1 MVEESIV
8 EAWMSVA
15 WGGRQL
21 TWETAQHR
29 DRLTRDQPDENT
41 MFLNSET
48 LELPAFNGRQ
58 IVLA

>member
-1 MVEESIV
+1 
-8 EAWMSVA
+8 MSVA

-29 DRLTRDQPDENT
+29 DRLARDQPDENT